1 MNKLKFLTF
10 LFSISI
16 FILLISLVSS
26 KDSYL
31 NVGPQPVIAD
41 HDDDYEEDEDEDE
54 REEEDD
60 DDDYE
65 EDDYYEYITEPSEN
79 STINTQE
86 TPTPT
91 YIKVVDQ
98 GYETDSDK
106 DLLVDAIDPHPQIPE
121 INFFTDSDG
130 DTVSDAYDT
139 YPGKDD
145 FTYVEFQDID
155 ADGILDSIE

>member
-1 MNKLKFLTF
+1 MNKLRFLTF

-41 HDDDYEEDEDEDE
+41 HDDEDDDEDEDE
-54 REEEDD
+54 REEEEYDD
-60 DDDYE
+60 DDEYE
-65 EDDYYEYITEPSEN
+65 DDDYYEYIEESSEP
-79 STINTQE
+79 TINEQ
-86 TPTPT
+86 PDPSPT
-91 YIKVVDQ
+91 YIKVIDK